1 MPYFSVIIPVYN
13 KERFI
18 KNTLQSVLSQSFT
31 DFEVIIVND
40 GSTDNSRKVI
50 DEFSDDRIRI
60 FEQKNSGASAAR
72 NFGITQVKSNYI
84 TFLDAD
90 DYWYP
95 DCLMHFKSMIERFA
109 GEPVFASAVD
119 VENEK
124 NILPAQYSIAKSQ
137 TPQLVNFFE
146 ASLRESAICTSCA
159 VFHKSVFE
167 RIGYFDT
174 ALKNGED
181 TDLWIRIG
189 LEFNLVFSHEIMAR
203 YVYDARSLSR
213 GNQHLAHK
221 LNLKK
226 FSEPEKTNLKL
237 KKFLDLNRF
246 SLAIKSKIYGQKE
259 MFQEYVREIN
269 PQNLSFKKKLLLKLP
284 GSVLLFL
291 VKVNVALAAVG
302 LSKSVFK

>member
-13 KERFI
+13 KERFL
-18 KNTLQSVLSQSFT
+18 KNTLQSVLSQSFA
-31 DFEVIIVND
+31 DFEVILIDD
-40 GSTDNSRKVI
+40 GSTDQSKAVI
-50 DEFSDDRIRI
+50 DEFNDARIQY
-60 FEQKNSGASAAR
+60 FYQNNSGAAAAR
-72 NFGITQVKSNYI
+72 NFGITKAKANYI

-109 GEPVFASAVD
+109 GEPVFASAVE

-137 TPQLVNFFE
+137 TPQIVNFFE

-174 ALKNGED
+174 TLKNGED

-203 YVYDARSLSR
+203 YVYDAQSLSR
-213 GNQHLAHK
+213 GSQHLAHK

-226 FSEPEKTNLKL
+226 FSEQEKQNPEL

-259 MFQEYVREIN
+259 MFHEYVREIN
-269 PQNLSFKKKLLLKLP
+269 AQNLSFKKKLLLKLP
-284 GSVLLFL
+284 GLVLLFL

-302 LSKSVFK
+302 WSKSVFK

>member
-13 KERFI
+13 KERFL
-18 KNTLQSVLSQSFT
+18 KNTLQSVLSQSFA
-31 DFEVIIVND
+31 DFEVILIDD
-40 GSTDNSRKVI
+40 GSTDQSQKIIASYTDSRI
-50 DEFSDDRIRI
+50 HYFY
-60 FEQKNSGASAAR
+60 QTNQGAAAAR
-72 NFGITQVKSNYI
+72 NFGITKAKAHYI
-84 TFLDAD
+84 AFLDAD

-95 DCLMHFKSMIERFA
+95 ECLMHFKSMIERFA
-109 GEPVFASAVD
+109 HEPVFASAVE
-119 VENEK
+119 VENAK
-124 NILPAQYSIAKSQ
+124 NILPAQYSIVKSQ
-137 TPQLVNFFE
+137 SPQIVNFFD

-174 ALKNGED
+174 TLKNGED

-203 YVYDARSLSR
+203 YVYDAQSLSR
-213 GNQHLAHK
+213 GSQHLAHK
-221 LNLKK
+221 LNIKK
-226 FSEPEKTNLKL
+226 FSEQEKVNLKL

-259 MFQEYVREIN
+259 MFHEYAREIN
-269 PQNLSFKKKLLLKLP
+269 PQNLSFKRKLLLKLP
-284 GSVLLFL
+284 GAVLLFL

-302 LSKSVFK
+302 WSKSVFK